1 MLSPLVF
8 PSFLL
13 APKVLMVIWSG
24 CFLLSGAQDG
34 DLVAVNL
41 EEVP

>member
-1 MLSPLVF
+1 MLSSLVF
-8 PSFLL
+8 PSFIL
-13 APKVLMVIWSG
+13 APKILMVIWSG
-24 CFLLSGAQDG
+24 YFLLSGAQDG